1 MADDPVP
8 QRIEIPKRAK
18 QRRFE
23 QFERMG
29 EARVRELILIGR
41 YTGQTLEW
49 AREWLSR
56 FDNASREERMEASNR
71 ESSQTARSAK
81 NAAWAAAIAAVM
93 AVIVPI
99 VMPFIFRYFGI
110 KP

>member
-1 MADDPVP
+1 MTTNQEPT
-8 QRIEIPKRAK
+8 RIQIPKRRK
-18 QRRFE
+18 QIRFE

-29 EARVRELILIGR
+29 QDCVRELILSGR

-56 FDNASREERMEASNR
+56 FDDASREERMEASSAASLR
-71 ESSQTARSAK
+71 IAKSAK

-99 VMPFIFRYFGI
+99 VMPFVLSWFEV